1 MGDLRVAWW
10 NLENLF
16 DTDDDPMSADFEF
29 TRAEGWT
36 PELLAAKIAN
46 LAAVIN
52 QLHADAGPELLGVAE
67 VEGDD
72 VFADLLAATGNSN
85 LEVVRDDAGTSD
97 LRGIDVSIAFDNR
110 KLAVVEARSHT
121 VYLRYATR
129 DIFEVVF
136 ALTDTGRR
144 LVVIASHWPSRRL
157 GQLESQPTR
166 ITVAE
171 NIAFLV
177 RDHVRFSSTDY
188 LERRAQGDLAAVRE
202 RFDTPVLIMGDFNDE
217 PSDRSV
223 VHHLQAS
230 SELDRVVG
238 PTNDI
243 DRFVDEV
250 ADYRN
255 GDNWLYN
262 PMWKFLPQ
270 ENTGTFF
277 LASTSSGER
286 FANRYQVLD
295 QLVASRGL
303 LIGDGPRL
311 DVDSVAIHRTPS
323 VATPSFRPR
332 PFNRSTGKG
341 TSDHLPLT
349 ATIRWP

>member
-1 MGDLRVAWW
+1 VGDLRIAWW

-16 DTDDDPMSADFEF
+16 DTDDDPISADFEF

-46 LAAVIN
+46 LAAVISV
-52 QLHADAGPELLGVAE
+52 LHDDAGPELLGVAE

-72 VFADLLAATGNSN
+72 VFADLLAATGNPN
-85 LEVVRDDAGTSD
+85 LEVVRDEDGTSD

-110 KLAVVEARSHT
+110 KLTVVEVRSHT
-121 VYLRYATR
+121 VHLRYATR

-136 ALTDTGRR
+136 ALVETGRR

-157 GQLESQPTR
+157 GQLESQPSR
-166 ITVAE
+166 IAVAE
-171 NIAFLV
+171 NIAFCV
-177 RDHVRFSSTDY
+177 RDHLRFPSTDY
-188 LERRAQGDLAAVRE
+188 LDLRARGDLGAVQE

-217 PSDRSV
+217 PADRSV
-223 VHHLQAS
+223 VQHLQAS

-243 DRFVDEV
+243 DRFNDEV
-250 ADYRN
+250 AHYRN

-262 PMWKFLPQ
+262 PMWKFLAE
-270 ENTGTFF
+270 ENTGTYF
-277 LASTSSGER
+277 LSSTPSGER

-311 DVDSVAIHRTPS
+311 DVDSVAIVRTPN

-341 TSDHLPLT
+341 TSDHLPVT
-349 ATIRWP
+349 AMIRWP